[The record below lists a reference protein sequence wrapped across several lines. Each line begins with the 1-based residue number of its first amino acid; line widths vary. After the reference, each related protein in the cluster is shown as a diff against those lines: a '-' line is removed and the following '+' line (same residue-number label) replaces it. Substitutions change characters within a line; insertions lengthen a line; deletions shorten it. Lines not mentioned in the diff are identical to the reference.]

1 MKFILKTKM
10 GNFIV
15 YYSIEKIKR
24 RCIFCCCQSK
34 MPEEKHY
41 LFFFSIVVIMSGI
54 CQTDNN
60 KKYVLNKYFISV
72 FLYLY
77 RCYGFCISR
86 EIIVVP
92 SKPPEIGKFWGKQK
106 TNFFEYFIKHAQIG
120 HVI

>member
-1 MKFILKTKM
+1 MFIWEAKM
-10 GNFIV
+10 CNSIV

-34 MPEEKHY
+34 TPEEKHY

-77 RCYGFCISR
+77 RCYGFCISKR
-86 EIIVVP
+86 LLFFSQNHLKLVNFG
-92 SKPPEIGKFWGKQK
+92 GKTK
-106 TNFFEYFIKHAQIG
+106 TQFSSNISSSMLK
-120 HVI
+120 